1 MTAAHPERHRPR
13 SRTRSKIKE
22 ILQLRLLLLTSNLPW
37 PMEVHGGAQRTA
49 LLLEALRKFSEVD
62 IAFVSW
68 SNESVELARQ
78 AREKAERIVG
88 LFYVPDHG
96 SQSTGL
102 LSKLPL
108 VGRPFR
114 AVHRHLARYQVDAQF
129 AAWLKETVHDGSY
142 DGVVSR
148 YLWPGAV
155 GGLVHI
161 RDVPTL
167 LDWDDLDHLKL
178 KSQIE
183 ISPWSG
189 IGGFAAKFLTLRKMT
204 KYCLAEA
211 ASYDHIWVAKTIDV
225 ARIVGK
231 SVSVL
236 PNIPFVDN
244 APERSV
250 QMNNR
255 RDILFVGNLT
265 YLPNSDALTKF
276 LQRVWPRVHADCP
289 NARVLAIGPPPFAD
303 VRTQWERVEGVTIV
317 GAVPSLLSYFQD
329 AALSICPVE
338 WGGGS
343 NIKAVE
349 SLGYGVPCVV
359 SPYTFSAFR
368 EHFGSATGM
377 ICAPSDDE
385 YALACIELLRNRERS
400 AEIGRAGQKVA
411 RSLYSKGR
419 FQELVREG
427 VMAAYAV
434 ANSRLSGLMPKMST
448 GTKPIQPQRVSGRRD
463 D

>member
-1 MTAAHPERHRPR
+1 
-13 SRTRSKIKE
+13 
-22 ILQLRLLLLTSNLPW
+22 LRLLLLTSNLPW
-37 PMEVHGGAQRTA
+37 PLEVHGGAQRTA
-49 LLLEALRKFSEVD
+49 LLLEALRQFSEVD

-68 SNESVELARQ
+68 SKEWVDLARQ
-78 AREKAERIVG
+78 ARQQAQGIVG

-96 SQSTGL
+96 GQSTGL
-102 LSKLPL
+102 LSKLP
-108 VGRPFR
+108 VIGRPFR
-114 AVHRHLARYQVDAQF
+114 TVQRHLAKYEVDAQF
-129 AAWLKETVHDGSY
+129 GAWLKDTIRDGRY
-142 DGVVSR
+142 DGVVTR

-155 GGLVHI
+155 GGLAHI
-161 RDVPTL
+161 RDVPTF

-183 ISPWSG
+183 MNPWSG
-189 IGGFAAKFLTLRKMT
+189 VGGIVAKFLTLRKLT
-204 KYCLAEA
+204 RTCLAEA
-211 ASYDHIWVAKTIDV
+211 ASYDHIWVTKTSDLG
-225 ARIVGK
+225 RISGK

-244 APERSV
+244 APARSV
-250 QMNNR
+250 HLVDR

-276 LQRVWPRVHADCP
+276 LGRVWPRVIAECP
-289 NARVLAIGPPPFAD
+289 NARVLAIGPPPFPE
-303 VRTQWERVEGVTIV
+303 VRAQWERIEGVSIV
-317 GAVPSLLSYFQD
+317 GAVPSLLPYFQD

-343 NIKAVE
+343 NVKAVE

-377 ICAPSDDE
+377 ICAPSAEE
-385 YALACIELLRNRERS
+385 YALACIELLRNPQRS
-400 AEIGRAGQKVA
+400 DEIGRAGQKVA
-411 RSLYSKGR
+411 QSLYSKGR

-427 VMAAYAV
+427 VTAAYAV
-434 ANSRLSGLMPKMST
+434 AHSRLSGPIPEMSP

>member
-1 MTAAHPERHRPR
+1 
-13 SRTRSKIKE
+13 
-22 ILQLRLLLLTSNLPW
+22 LRLLLLTSNLPW
-37 PMEVHGGAQRTA
+37 PLEVHGGAQRTA
-49 LLLEALRKFSEVD
+49 LLLEALRQFSEVD

-68 SNESVELARQ
+68 SKESVDLARQ
-78 AREKAERIVG
+78 ARQQAQGIVS
-88 LFYVPDHG
+88 LFYVPDRG
-96 SQSTGL
+96 GQSTGL
-102 LSKLPL
+102 LSKLP
-108 VGRPFR
+108 VIGRPFR
-114 AVHRHLARYQVDAQF
+114 TVQRHLAKYEVDAQF
-129 AAWLKETVHDGSY
+129 GAWLKDSIRDGRY
-142 DGVVSR
+142 DGVVTR

-155 GGLVHI
+155 GGLAQI
-161 RDVPTL
+161 RDVPTF

-183 ISPWSG
+183 MNPWSG
-189 IGGFAAKFLTLRKMT
+189 VGGIVAKFLTLRKLT
-204 KYCLAEA
+204 RTCLAVA
-211 ASYDHIWVAKTIDV
+211 ASYDHIWVTKTSDLG
-225 ARIVGK
+225 RIAGK

-244 APERSV
+244 APARSV
-250 QMNNR
+250 QLIDR

-276 LQRVWPRVHADCP
+276 LERVWPRVHADCP
-289 NARVLAIGPPPFAD
+289 NARVLAIGPQPFPE
-303 VRTQWERVEGVTIV
+303 VRAQWERIEGVSIV
-317 GAVPSLLSYFQD
+317 GAVPSLLPYFQD

-377 ICAPSDDE
+377 ICAPSPEE
-385 YALACIELLRNRERS
+385 YALTCIELLKNPQRS
-400 AEIGRAGQKVA
+400 DEIGRAGQKIA
-411 RSLYSKGR
+411 QSLYSKSR

-427 VMAAYAV
+427 VTCPYAV
-434 ANSRLSGLMPKMST
+434 AKSRGG
-448 GTKPIQPQRVSGRRD
+448 GTTERTNACVKQDPR
-463 D
+463 

>member
-1 MTAAHPERHRPR
+1 M
-13 SRTRSKIKE
+13 
-22 ILQLRLLLLTSNLPW
+22 RLLLLTSSLPW
-37 PMEVHGGAQRTA
+37 PMEMHGGAQRTA
-49 LLLEALRKFSEVD
+49 LLLEALRQFSDVD
-62 IAFVSW
+62 IAFVNW
-68 SNESVELARQ
+68 SNESVKLARQ
-78 AREKAERIVG
+78 AREQVEGIVG
-88 LFYVPDHG
+88 LFCVPDRG

-114 AVHRHLARYQVDAQF
+114 TVHQHLARYEFDAQF
-129 AAWLKETVHDGSY
+129 AAWLDETVAGGSY

-155 GGLVHI
+155 GRLAHI
-161 RDVPTL
+161 RDIPTL

-183 ISPWSG
+183 ISPWAG
-189 IGGFAAKFLTLRKMT
+189 IGGLVAKFLTLRKLT
-204 KYCLAEA
+204 KTCLAEA
-211 ASYDHIWVAKTIDV
+211 AAYDHIWVTKTGDV

-250 QMNNR
+250 QPKNR
-255 RDILFVGNLT
+255 EDILFVGNLT

-276 LQRVWPRVHADCP
+276 LERVWPRVHAECP

-303 VRTQWERVEGVTIV
+303 VSERWRRIEGVKIV
-317 GAVPSLLSYFQD
+317 GTVSSLFSYFQD

-359 SPYTFSAFR
+359 YPYTFSAFR
-368 EHFGSATGM
+368 EHFGSTTGM
-377 ICAPSDDE
+377 ICARSDDE
-385 YALACIELLRNRERS
+385 YASACIELLKNPQRTD
-400 AEIGRAGQKVA
+400 EIGRAGQKIA
-411 RSLYSKGR
+411 QSLYSRGR
-419 FQELVREG
+419 FQQLVREG
-427 VMAAYAV
+427 VTAAYTV
-434 ANSRLSGLMPKMST
+434 ANSRLP
-448 GTKPIQPQRVSGRRD
+448 GRRQPIS
-463 D
+463 